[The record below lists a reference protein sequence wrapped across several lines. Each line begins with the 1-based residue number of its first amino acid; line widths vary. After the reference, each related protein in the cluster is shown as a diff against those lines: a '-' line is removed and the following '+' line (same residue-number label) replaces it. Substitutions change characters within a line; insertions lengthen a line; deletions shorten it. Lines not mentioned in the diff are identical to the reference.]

1 MKPPRCIA
9 GLALA
14 LALSARAADPAVD
27 VSLRFPEAETWVL
40 GDDIPLFW
48 HFENRSAVPLAFMWE
63 ACCRQNGR
71 MTVTSNGVPIDT
83 VPPVTAVAHMFA
95 RAETLPPGEVREFE
109 TKLSDWAVLP
119 GTGRYTLA
127 GTYTGV
133 TTNQQPVV
141 PRNLPVWRGTTATP
155 PVEVALLGVEDY
167 LRQRGPR
174 AARRGLELKLAGP
187 SALTPLG
194 TNTWRLEVRNRA
206 AEPRTLVWPDQF
218 QPWVIDAA
226 GRRLARGAVFD
237 APQETFDLAP
247 GATWSREFSLAA
259 DRFEREPLG
268 DHRLFVDLASASA
281 GEPRVPSNVLPLA
294 WQLPPAAVADLLN
307 LAAQGTAAGGR
318 NPALRLL
325 RQYLAELAPTLA
337 ALDGAGLDAPARP
350 LLKRL
355 RQAARLKPVSPRP
368 GLAVL
373 DVRFDEA
380 GRAAWVDVRLAT
392 NLPALDPP
400 RGEAFAPLVALRRD
414 LGWSLEI
421 RLLPAPG
428 TRLADLA
435 RFATAVPEAEAGS
448 GPFAAVAFLDGG
460 TNTSARVQFTA
471 MPEVLV
477 ARSLKNESGRVGP
490 GEATASGA
498 ALVEAPGAL
507 TWADLTRSLAAAES
521 PAGFA
526 LRVTPAPTRAAN

>member
-1 MKPPRCIA
+1 MKLPRCIA

-14 LALSARAADPAVD
+14 LALSARAADPAVG

-48 HFENRSAVPLAFMWE
+48 HFENRSATPLAFMWE

-71 MTVTSNGVPIDT
+71 MAVTADGAPLDT

-167 LRQRGPR
+167 LRQRETR
-174 AARRGLELKLAGP
+174 AAKRGLELKLDGP
-187 SALTPLG
+187 PALTPLG

-206 AEPRTLVWPDQF
+206 AQPRTLVWPEQF

-226 GRRLARGAVFD
+226 GRRLARAAVFD

-247 GATWSREFSLAA
+247 GGTWSREFSFAA

-268 DHRLFVDLASASA
+268 DHRLFVDLAAGAA

-307 LAAQGTAAGGR
+307 LAAQGAAAGGR

-325 RQYLAELAPTLA
+325 RLYLAELAPTLA

-350 LLKRL
+350 LLERL
-355 RQAARLKPVSPRP
+355 RRASWLKTVSPRP

-380 GRAAWVDVRLAT
+380 GRAAWTDARLAT
-392 NLPALDPP
+392 NLPALNPP
-400 RGEAFAPLVALRRD
+400 RADAFAPLVALRRD
-414 LGWSLEI
+414 LGWTLEL

-435 RFATAVPEAEAGS
+435 RFAEAVPEAEPGAG
-448 GPFAAVAFLDGG
+448 PVPAAAFLDGG
-460 TNTSARVQFTA
+460 TNAAARVQFTA
-471 MPEVLV
+471 LPDVLV
-477 ARSLKNESGRVGP
+477 ARSLKTEAGRVRL
-490 GEATASGA
+490 GETTSSGA
-498 ALVEAPGAL
+498 ARVEAPGAL
-507 TWADLTRSLAAAES
+507 AWADLARALAAAES
-521 PAGFA
+521 PAGFG
-526 LRVTPAPTRAAN
+526 LRVTSAPAKAAN